1 MEMEA
6 SPNMLNGRERGSDPR
21 ISGQAAPLQRGER
34 MQAEGN
40 VGVGALQP
48 GERVEADGNAGAGA
62 SHSASGAPLPT
73 QASPHVSQQLGPNNE
88 QLGVVAPRLVNAL
101 RELVEQYRAEGFV
114 ARRNEIRRIRQAR
127 LFWQGLQYAWWN
139 PSDMKWHL
147 PTDTKMYDDSALEN
161 MPRYQFVTNL
171 YQAFGL
177 SFISLISQDVP
188 STQFYPQS
196 TLSEADIM
204 TAKAGSEVAKLIEQ
218 NNHVEQLL
226 SGLGFYLWTDGK
238 IGGYVRYVADGQRF
252 GWRDELVLEERWVRV
267 GRDGYACSQCGAES
281 EIDGGADDALT
292 DTDASTN
299 DASAENIFRASLRPG
314 ERTGRAASEAWQ
326 RNHAQNADSQRPFAS
341 SDVAGQAAYG
351 SDGPA
356 WAYPGDAA
364 GRGRRDVG
372 TSDAANSHLRPG
384 APNAASARNA
394 ANGSD
399 ASTAGSGASFLRGAI
414 CHGCGGALGESDFRP
429 APLVPVPL
437 GIGTR
442 RVPNGQEVISVVG
455 GLELNT
461 PVWANE
467 QHEFPYLQ
475 WEMEVHRAKL
485 KAAYPHAAD
494 KIQMGGPVS
503 SDDAYARTARVAVSQ
518 GTRSSG
524 SGDVLFNLVTFSRTW
539 IRPWA
544 FYAIEDAPVRDA
556 LLELFPDGCYV
567 GFAGDAY
574 CESRNESMDDCW
586 RVMHALPGDGQ
597 NRPSVGDSLVEI
609 QERYNTLSNIQA
621 ETYEYGIPPIYADP
635 QVLDFD
641 ALQGQTAE
649 PAAHY
654 PARARPGMSLADG
667 FFQPAPA
674 QVPPDMLRHQQDLI
688 GPISQFLTGLFPA
701 VFGGEMDNVRTA
713 SGYAMARDQAL
724 GRLGLVWRRLKH
736 FYGDVMLLSVDCFRK
751 NRPND
756 VEMPFLGAGG
766 EFESK
771 FIRLADLKGNIQ
783 AHSESD
789 ETFPRLKSQQRAV
802 LQQLMNNP
810 DPTIQAALREPA
822 NFGFVKSLIGLSELV
837 VPGDDARNKQL
848 REIQQLLG
856 SGPVV
861 LPAAGQTARQEPGDS
876 GEMAAAY
883 AAGEVHVVS
892 TIAVDDLL
900 DDHATE
906 FEECRRWASSDAGQ
920 IALAQNPAG
929 FANVRAHA
937 SEHAGAIARRSAV
950 AGAMAGA
957 AAMPKGGRG
966 EANADMTTG
975 TGARTAARA
984 TTHTRHTSTHNQ

>member
-1 MEMEA
+1 MSEDMA
-6 SPNMLNGRERGSDPR
+6 LMNADSTGSTRAADGSRMLQDAERGST
-21 ISGQAAPLQRGER
+21 
-34 MQAEGN
+34 
-40 VGVGALQP
+40 
-48 GERVEADGNAGAGA
+48 VEADGNAAA
-62 SHSASGAPLPT
+62 APAQSASGMPLP
-73 QASPHVSQQLGPNNE
+73 QDLGPNNE
-88 QLGVVAPRLVNAL
+88 RLAELAPRLVNAL
-101 RELVEQYRAEGFV
+101 RELVVEYRTEGLV
-114 ARRNEIRRIRQAR
+114 ARRHEIRRIRQAR

-139 PSDMKWHL
+139 PQDMNWHL
-147 PTDTKMYDDSALEN
+147 PTESKMYDASALGD

-177 SFISLISQDVP
+177 SFISVISQDVP
-188 STQFYPQS
+188 ATRFYPQS
-196 TLSEADIM
+196 TLSEADIT

-218 NNHVEQLL
+218 NNHAEQLL
-226 SGLGFYLWTDGK
+226 TGLGFYLWTDGK

-252 GWRDELVLEERWVRV
+252 GWRDELVLEERWVRL
-267 GRDGYACSQCGAES
+267 GRDAYVCAQCGTES
-281 EIDGGADDALT
+281 EVQGSAGNASDTSDTRDTSATGDTGDTGASDGLREGLGESLIGGPHANEGDAHGVAAG
-292 DTDASTN
+292 DYAATDASAN
-299 DASAENIFRASLRPG
+299 DADGNAMGSVPSVAPDAAAHRGAAGASATRGRGADFLAGTICPGCGRPH
-314 ERTGRAASEAWQ
+314 SEA
-326 RNHAQNADSQRPFAS
+326 
-341 SDVAGQAAYG
+341 
-351 SDGPA
+351 
-356 WAYPGDAA
+356 
-364 GRGRRDVG
+364 
-372 TSDAANSHLRPG
+372 
-384 APNAASARNA
+384 
-394 ANGSD
+394 
-399 ASTAGSGASFLRGAI
+399 
-414 CHGCGGALGESDFRP
+414 DFSP

-437 GIGTR
+437 SIGTR
-442 RVPNGQEVISVVG
+442 RVPNGQEVISIIG

-475 WEMEVHRAKL
+475 WQLEVHRAKL

-494 KIQMGGPVS
+494 KIQMGGPVTA
-503 SDDAYARTARVAVSQ
+503 DDVYARATRVAVAQ
-518 GTRSSG
+518 GMPGTNP
-524 SGDVLFNLVTFSRTW
+524 GDALFNLVTFARTW

-544 FYAIEDAPVRDA
+544 FYAIEDTAVRDA
-556 LLELFPDGCYV
+556 LLGLFPDGCYV
-567 GFAGDAY
+567 GFAGETY

-597 NRPSVGDSLVEI
+597 NRPSVGESLIEV

-641 ALQGQTAE
+641 ALQSQTAE

-688 GPISQFLTGLFPA
+688 GPIAQFLTGLFPA
-701 VFGGEMDNVRTA
+701 VFGGEMENVKTA

-756 VEMPFLGAGG
+756 VEIPFLGAGG
-766 EFESK
+766 QFEAK

-783 AHSESD
+783 AHPESD

-802 LQQLMNNP
+802 LQQLMTNT

-822 NFGFVKSLIGLSELV
+822 NLGFIKSLIGLSELV
-837 VPGDDARNKQL
+837 VSGEDARNKQL
-848 REIQQLLG
+848 REVQQLLA
-856 SGPVV
+856 SGPMVV
-861 LPAAGQTARQEPGDS
+861 PVSKSGSASGGASVMGGRNEGAADSSGNEWNNQLNNQANNQPNNQLNQLNDAAGNSASGDDAFVQ
-876 GEMAAAY
+876 G
-883 AAGEVHVVS
+883 GEVHLIS
-892 TIAVDDLL
+892 TVPVDELL

-920 IALAQNPAG
+920 IARAQNPAG

-937 SEHAGAIARRSAV
+937 AEHAMALARRQVAATMMSRPAGTPNTSEGAV
-950 AGAMAGA
+950 DAV
-957 AAMPKGGRG
+957 KK
-966 EANADMTTG
+966 T
-975 TGARTAARA
+975 
-984 TTHTRHTSTHNQ
+984 Q

>member
-1 MEMEA
+1 MSEDTTTSNARTAPA
-6 SPNMLNGRERGSDPR
+6 SAGGRMLKDPERG
-21 ISGQAAPLQRGER
+21 AT
-34 MQAEGN
+34 
-40 VGVGALQP
+40 
-48 GERVEADGNAGAGA
+48 VEADGNAAA
-62 SHSASGAPLPT
+62 VPTHSASGTPLP
-73 QASPHVSQQLGPNNE
+73 QDLGPNNE
-88 QLGVVAPRLVNAL
+88 RLEELAPRLVNAL
-101 RELVEQYRAEGFV
+101 RELVVEYRTEGLV
-114 ARRNEIRRIRQAR
+114 ARRHEIRRIRQAR

-139 PSDMKWHL
+139 PQDMNWHL
-147 PTDTKMYDDSALEN
+147 PTESKMSDASALGD

-177 SFISLISQDVP
+177 SFISVISQDVP
-188 STQFYPQS
+188 ATRFYPQS
-196 TLSEADIM
+196 TLSEADIT

-218 NNHVEQLL
+218 NNHAEQLL
-226 SGLGFYLWTDGK
+226 TGLGFYLWTDGK

-252 GWRDELVLEERWVRV
+252 GWRDELVLEERWVRL
-267 GRDGYACSQCGAES
+267 GRDAYVCAQCGTETEAQMGGAASGSDSGANGLDTSDVDTGNVDATSVDAGDGYASFV
-281 EIDGGADDALT
+281 DASNT
-292 DTDASTN
+292 DTAGARTNGRANGFGANGFGAN
-299 DASAENIFRASLRPG
+299 DASG
-314 ERTGRAASEAWQ
+314 
-326 RNHAQNADSQRPFAS
+326 
-341 SDVAGQAAYG
+341 
-351 SDGPA
+351 
-356 WAYPGDAA
+356 
-364 GRGRRDVG
+364 
-372 TSDAANSHLRPG
+372 ANNLNG
-384 APNAASARNA
+384 NAASGTGPA
-394 ANGSD
+394 AQGSQAGGPD
-399 ASTAGSGASFLRGAI
+399 AGGAGFLAGTI
-414 CHGCGGALGESDFRP
+414 CPGCGAPLGDADFSP

-442 RVPNGQEVISVVG
+442 RVPNGQEVISIIG

-475 WEMEVHRAKL
+475 WQLEVHRAKL

-503 SDDAYARTARVAVSQ
+503 ADDVYARATRVAVAQ
-518 GTRSSG
+518 GLPATNP
-524 SGDVLFNLVTFSRTW
+524 GDALFNLVTFARTW

-544 FYAIEDAPVRDA
+544 FYAIEDTDVRDA
-556 LLELFPDGCYV
+556 LLGLFPDGCYV
-567 GFAGDAY
+567 GFAGETY

-597 NRPSVGDSLVEI
+597 NRPSVGESLIEV

-641 ALQGQTAE
+641 ALQSQTAE

-688 GPISQFLTGLFPA
+688 GPIAQFLTGLFPA
-701 VFGGEMDNVRTA
+701 VFGGEMENVKTA

-766 EFESK
+766 QFEAK

-783 AHSESD
+783 AHPESD

-802 LQQLMNNP
+802 LQQLMTNT

-822 NFGFVKSLIGLSELV
+822 NLGFIKSLIGLSELV
-837 VPGDDARNKQL
+837 VPGEDARNKQL
-848 REIQQLLG
+848 REVQQLLA
-856 SGPVV
+856 SGPMVV
-861 LPAAGQTARQEPGDS
+861 PVKQQTPARGNGAASQGAQGAAATAAGDSSNERNSEEPNISKSNDNELNVSAGNSDS
-876 GEMAAAY
+876 GDDAFMNG
-883 AAGEVHVVS
+883 GEVHLIS
-892 TIAVDDLL
+892 TVPVDELL

-906 FEECRRWASSDAGQ
+906 FEECRRWATSDAGQ
-920 IALAQNPAG
+920 IARAQNPAG

-937 SEHAGAIARRSAV
+937 AEHAMAVARRQAV
-950 AGAMAGA
+950 AAMVSTPAG
-957 AAMPKGGRG
+957 
-966 EANADMTTG
+966 T
-975 TGARTAARA
+975 TAASG
-984 TTHTRHTSTHNQ
+984 HTPVKPTPVKPK

>member
-1 MEMEA
+1 MPESSAATQE
-6 SPNMLNGRERGSDPR
+6 NMMAKRNGDAILKDPERG
-21 ISGQAAPLQRGER
+21 AA
-34 MQAEGN
+34 
-40 VGVGALQP
+40 
-48 GERVEADGNAGAGA
+48 VEADGNSGAA
-62 SHSASGAPLPT
+62 PTQSASGAPLP
-73 QASPHVSQQLGPNNE
+73 QDLGRNNE
-88 QLGVVAPRLVNAL
+88 RLEELAPRLVNAL
-101 RELVEQYRAEGFV
+101 RELVVEYRMEGLV
-114 ARRNEIRRIRQAR
+114 ARRHEIRRIRQAR

-139 PSDMKWHL
+139 PQDMNWHL
-147 PTDTKMYDDSALEN
+147 PTESKMFDSSALED

-177 SFISLISQDVP
+177 SFISVISQDVP
-188 STQFYPQS
+188 ATRFYPQS
-196 TLSEADIM
+196 TLSEADIA

-218 NNHVEQLL
+218 NNHAEQLL
-226 SGLGFYLWTDGK
+226 TGLGFYLWTDGK

-252 GWRDELVLEERWVRV
+252 GWRDELVLEERWVRL
-267 GRDGYACSQCGAES
+267 GCDAYQCSQCGAETELQNS
-281 EIDGGADDALT
+281 EAKTPPLQKAQRWATQSADYAGGADFLAGTICPGCGVAL
-292 DTDASTN
+292 
-299 DASAENIFRASLRPG
+299 
-314 ERTGRAASEAWQ
+314 
-326 RNHAQNADSQRPFAS
+326 
-341 SDVAGQAAYG
+341 
-351 SDGPA
+351 
-356 WAYPGDAA
+356 GDA
-364 GRGRRDVG
+364 
-372 TSDAANSHLRPG
+372 
-384 APNAASARNA
+384 
-394 ANGSD
+394 
-399 ASTAGSGASFLRGAI
+399 
-414 CHGCGGALGESDFRP
+414 DFSP
-429 APLVPVPL
+429 APLVPVPI

-442 RVPNGQEVISVVG
+442 RVPNGQEVISIVG

-475 WEMEVHRAKL
+475 WQLEVHRAKL

-503 SDDAYARTARVAVSQ
+503 ADDVYARATRVAVAQ
-518 GTRSSG
+518 GMPTTHP
-524 SGDVLFNLVTFSRTW
+524 GDALFNLVTFSRTW

-544 FYAIEDAPVRDA
+544 FYAIEDTDVRDA
-556 LLELFPDGCYV
+556 LLGLFPDGCYAA
-567 GFAGDAY
+567 FAGDTY

-597 NRPSVGDSLVEI
+597 NRPSVGESLIEV

-641 ALQGQTAE
+641 ALQSQTAE

-688 GPISQFLTGLFPA
+688 GPIAQFLTGLFPA
-701 VFGGEMDNVRTA
+701 VFGGEMENVKTA

-756 VEMPFLGAGG
+756 VEIPFLGAGG
-766 EFESK
+766 QFEAK

-783 AHSESD
+783 AHPETD

-802 LQQLMNNP
+802 LQQLMTNP

-822 NFGFVKSLIGLSELV
+822 NLGFIKSLIGLSELV
-837 VPGDDARNKQL
+837 VPGEDARSKQL
-848 REIQQLLG
+848 REIQQLLA
-856 SGPVV
+856 SGPMVV
-861 LPAAGQTARQEPGDS
+861 
-876 GEMAAAY
+876 AAASSAKSD
-883 AAGEVHVVS
+883 AAGESDAATSGADVQLVS
-892 TIAVDDLL
+892 TVSVDELL

-920 IALAQNPAG
+920 IARAQNPAG

-937 SEHAGAIARRSAV
+937 AQH
-950 AGAMAGA
+950 AMALARQQSAITPPQGSA
-957 AAMPKGGRG
+957 TDTTDRVVVKPK
-966 EANADMTTG
+966 
-975 TGARTAARA
+975 
-984 TTHTRHTSTHNQ
+984 